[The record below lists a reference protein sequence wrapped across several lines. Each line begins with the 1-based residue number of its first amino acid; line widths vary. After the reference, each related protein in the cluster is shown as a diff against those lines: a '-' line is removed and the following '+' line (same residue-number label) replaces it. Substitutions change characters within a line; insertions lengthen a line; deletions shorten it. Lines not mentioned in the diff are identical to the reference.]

1 MKDRQHND
9 QKKDRRYNDQKKDR
23 RYNDQKKDRRYNDQ
37 KKEDRQH
44 NEQKKEDK
52 QWSTKH
58 TYKPKDLTTQTPK
71 DNKINSCRRSVFYIM
86 FFLSPYYTTRIEN
99 R

>member
-1 MKDRQHND
+1 MFCRPLFILFLLL
-9 QKKDRRYNDQKKDR
+9 
-23 RYNDQKKDRRYNDQ
+23 NDQKKDRRYNDQ

-58 TYKPKDLTTQTPK
+58 TYKHKDLTTQTPK
-71 DNKINSCRRSVFYIM
+71 DNKINCCRRV
-86 FFLSPYYTTRIEN
+86 
-99 R
+99 